1 MVSRRSFVKLAWAG
15 FGALG
20 IGSAALVGVELQDD
34 TATETTG
41 NTDTNTDPATA
52 EPDPEPEW
60 DVSEAEKAVHRHTNQ
75 KRTVTGHEPLAWRDD
90 VAAAAREYAQKIAD
104 AGQVTHTLD
113 GTDPAQRYQ
122 RHGITAYNGENAY
135 RTWWDTEMSTDSGI
149 ERITTMDE
157 FGESVVQGW
166 FASPGH
172 RDNTLR
178 DNSVAEGIG
187 IERKRRSVYVVQV
200 FTR

>member
-90 VAAAAREYAQKIAD
+90 VAAAAREYAQALAD
-104 AGQVTHTLD
+104 AGQLTHTLD
-113 GTDPAQRYQ
+113 GTNPTQRYQ
-122 RHGITAYNGENAY
+122 RAGIADFNGENIHQ
-135 RTWWDTEMSTDSGI
+135 TWWRQKLTTDAGRLTSP
-149 ERITTMDE
+149 DQ
-157 FGESVVQGW
+157 FGDAVAQQWFES
-166 FASPGH
+166 ASHRKNIMRPG
-172 RDNTLR
+172 
-178 DNSVAEGIG
+178 NSAEGIG
-187 IERKRRSVYVVQV
+187 VARSGSEVYAVQV
-200 FTR
+200 FTD